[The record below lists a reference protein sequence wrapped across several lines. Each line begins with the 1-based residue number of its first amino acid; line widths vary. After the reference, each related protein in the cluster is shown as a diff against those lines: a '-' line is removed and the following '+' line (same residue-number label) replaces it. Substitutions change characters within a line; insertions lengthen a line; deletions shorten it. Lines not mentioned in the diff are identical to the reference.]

1 MMMIILT
8 DPPSPPPPDNALGN
22 FHFFNN
28 APHHAQI
35 SYRLFTSLYPM
46 TKVLDFVLLLRLLPN
61 GYYCFSH
68 PAPHRH
74 RMYVKFTKYPEKKE
88 NYENEITKY
97 QNILCATIV
106 LIDSRLWLNTQS
118 KTMSMYYI
126 VLYLL

>member
-1 MMMIILT
+1 MVTIV
-8 DPPSPPPPDNALGN
+8 
-22 FHFFNN
+22 
-28 APHHAQI
+28 
-35 SYRLFTSLYPM
+35 FTI
-46 TKVLDFVLLLRLLPN
+46 LLLIATECVL
-61 GYYCFSH
+61 
-68 PAPHRH
+68 
-74 RMYVKFTKYPEKKE
+74 KFTKYPEKKE